1 MELRLVLVSGLGS
14 GRRRAVELCEERGV
28 ELVVHMGQVVAR
40 VPEVDARLRGEAARE
55 VGRVVT
61 RGLGVGVGVGVG
73 VG

>member
-1 MELRLVLVSGLGS
+1 MGLGS

-28 ELVVHMGQVVAR
+28 ELVVHVGQVVAR

-61 RGLGVGVGVGVG
+61 RG
-73 VG
+73 